1 MLFIA
6 TKNYC
11 SGESEG
17 WNIHFCSV
25 WSAYWATETGCVTV
39 SCQILIMFLDSNIG
53 TRILFFFKLHNDT
66 QLFMVHLIKSTP
78 SYIQSQKILNLKDS
92 AVSIFKHSFI
102 QLYENTY
109 SCVDL
114 WLFICFNVAILWMG
128 FDLFFGQFMNY
139 KVMNKGYSWN
149 LLWSKDNFRTWLSS
163 PAGGGSVWSG
173 LCWWASA
180 VIDTD
185 SGAEVIGSKVI
196 VSSNGSITWH
206 QDQALWSFDETK
218 LHPCL
223 DTDEILIRC
232 FILFS
237 LEHTNAFALSWG
249 FGCLL
254 SFCCCFLCFHL
265 RLFIESVNNF
275 WFYLHFDFFFNL
287 KVKL

>member
-92 AVSIFKHSFI
+92 AVSISKHSFI

-109 SCVDL
+109 SE
-114 WLFICFNVAILWMG
+114 
-128 FDLFFGQFMNY
+128 
-139 KVMNKGYSWN
+139 
-149 LLWSKDNFRTWLSS
+149 
-163 PAGGGSVWSG
+163 
-173 LCWWASA
+173 LCWPLIVHLFQCNYTLNGFRFIFWA
-180 VIDTD
+180 IH
-185 SGAEVIGSKVI
+185 E
-196 VSSNGSITWH
+196 
-206 QDQALWSFDETK
+206 L
-218 LHPCL
+218 
-223 DTDEILIRC
+223 
-232 FILFS
+232 
-237 LEHTNAFALSWG
+237 
-249 FGCLL
+249 
-254 SFCCCFLCFHL
+254 
-265 RLFIESVNNF
+265 
-275 WFYLHFDFFFNL
+275 
-287 KVKL
+287 